1 MRNSINRSEKSSI
14 KPPIFSGRSTISCS
28 SKGRGDLPSNRARN
42 LPFSKTASDFD
53 ETRKRKNTELPELRL
68 QKLDSISKY
77 SGVSY
82 DQTRSFS
89 GSTYSGSADTSLVRE
104 KISFPSRESFP
115 GRAVPPLSQT
125 RSFSGKIS
133 GENGIFFVSTR
144 NGSFGSKYHPPP
156 MSASRNIRIQSQEKK
171 PVIATSTNSFASS
184 EKKVGKQQTTRKSLN
199 FEAERRKPDNR
210 RSSACC
216 DRSEIGE
223 NKSLN
228 TYSNCK
234 DLGTTEVYKPYN
246 PNPCKSGPSD
256 VLLSAFAMSGLDL
269 VSVSK

>member
-133 GENGIFFVSTR
+133 GENGIFFKHSD
-144 NGSFGSKYHPPP
+144 SKPRKETSHCHVDKF
-156 MSASRNIRIQSQEKK
+156 IRKFRKK
-171 PVIATSTNSFASS
+171 SWKTTN
-184 EKKVGKQQTTRKSLN
+184 N
-199 FEAERRKPDNR
+199 
-210 RSSACC
+210 
-216 DRSEIGE
+216 
-223 NKSLN
+223 
-228 TYSNCK
+228 
-234 DLGTTEVYKPYN
+234 
-246 PNPCKSGPSD
+246 
-256 VLLSAFAMSGLDL
+256 
-269 VSVSK
+269 SKESKF